1 VATRKSILGRGLMA
15 GLIAATTLVVWFL
28 VIDLVNG
35 RPLYTP
41 SFVANTLLGRD
52 AVEISFG
59 IIASY
64 TVFHYAVF
72 LAIGIAVA
80 WVMTKLET
88 PPNILL
94 GIVLGFFLFD
104 LVFYASVAAT
114 GVNVVL
120 SLGWPSVLVG
130 NLLAGI
136 TLMAYL
142 NLSEAAPRPSWLE
155 LLARHRVVR
164 EGVVAGL
171 LGAAVVALWFLIFD
185 ALAGRVFYTPAA
197 LGSALLFG
205 ARSAAEVQIA
215 TTPVLIYTLIHV
227 AAFIILGLVT
237 ATLVFAAEE
246 QPPIILGMVLVFAAA
261 EAVFIGVLAVF
272 ASWILDTLGW
282 LNIAVANLLAA
293 VAIGAYLWGEHPT
306 LRREVR
312 SLTGPSLERPA

>member
-1 VATRKSILGRGLMA
+1 MAKRNSILARGLVA
-15 GLIAATTLVVWFL
+15 GVIGATVLAAWFL
-28 VIDLVNG
+28 VIDLVQG

-41 SFVANTLLGRD
+41 SFVASALIGRE
-52 AVEISFG
+52 AVAIELG
-59 IIASY
+59 IIVAY
-64 TVFHYAVF
+64 TVLHYLVF
-72 LAIGIAVA
+72 LAVGVAVA
-80 WVMTKLET
+80 WAVGKLDTT
-88 PPNILL
+88 PNFLL
-94 GIVLGFFLFD
+94 GVVLGFLLFD
-104 LVFYASVAAT
+104 IVFYGSVAVT
-114 GVNVVL
+114 GVNVVA
-120 SLGWPSVLVG
+120 SLGWPVVLVG

-136 TLMAYL
+136 ALMAYL
-142 NLSEAAPRPSWLE
+142 NFTQTAPRTSWLE
-155 LLARHRVVR
+155 ALAHHRVVR

-215 TTPVLIYTLIHV
+215 TAPVLIYTLIHV
-227 AAFIILGLVT
+227 AAFIIVGLVT

-246 QPPIILGMVLVFAAA
+246 QPPILLGMVLVFAAA

-282 LNIAVANLLAA
+282 LNIAIANLLAA